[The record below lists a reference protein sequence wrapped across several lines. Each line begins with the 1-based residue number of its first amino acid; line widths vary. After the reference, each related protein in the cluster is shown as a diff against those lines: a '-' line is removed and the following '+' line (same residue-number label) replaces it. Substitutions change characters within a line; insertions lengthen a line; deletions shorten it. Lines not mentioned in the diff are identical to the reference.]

1 MTETFPPLPADDLAR
16 SATIVGGDDPGLT
29 HLGIGAGTYTILVSG
44 EETGGRYSLID
55 MFVPAGGPPPHR
67 HDFEEMFHILEG
79 ELELTFRG
87 ETHRAAA
94 GQTVNI
100 PANAPHG
107 FRILARYGWF
117 SSQAKTIVA
126 GIIVTI
132 TSTIVSIPIIVY
144 MFGGV
149 TGSGTDFA
157 TAYLLAM
164 GNQLIASVAV
174 SNLIQNL
181 ADKVITCVVAWLI
194 AIRLPRNFT
203 TGLPF
208 FAYTKA

>member
-1 MTETFPPLPADDLAR
+1 MTDSFPPLPADDLAR
-16 SATIVGGDDPGLT
+16 SATIVGADDPGLT

-94 GQTVNI
+94 GQTINI

-107 FRILARYGWF
+107 FRVVSPTPARMLCLCVPAGQEEFFKLVGEPLPTRTAPPTPPTPEVLAERRTILMANALRF
-117 SSQAKTIVA
+117 RSE
-126 GIIVTI
+126 
-132 TSTIVSIPIIVY
+132 
-144 MFGGV
+144 F
-149 TGSGTDFA
+149 
-157 TAYLLAM
+157 
-164 GNQLIASVAV
+164 QL
-174 SNLIQNL
+174 
-181 ADKVITCVVAWLI
+181 
-194 AIRLPRNFT
+194 P
-203 TGLPF
+203 
-208 FAYTKA
+208 KA

>member
-1 MTETFPPLPADDLAR
+1 MPEPFPPLPADDLAR

-107 FRILARYGWF
+107 FRVVSPTPVRMLCLCVPAGQEAFFKLVGEPLPTRTTPPTPPTAEILAERR
-117 SSQAKTIVA
+117 TILMA
-126 GIIVTI
+126 NALRFR
-132 TSTIVSIPIIVY
+132 SE
-144 MFGGV
+144 F
-149 TGSGTDFA
+149 
-157 TAYLLAM
+157 
-164 GNQLIASVAV
+164 
-174 SNLIQNL
+174 
-181 ADKVITCVVAWLI
+181 
-194 AIRLPRNFT
+194 LP
-203 TGLPF
+203 P
-208 FAYTKA
+208 KA